1 MPSSSARCAQLPRAA
16 DKVPFYAALKKFRDY
31 LNGLVP
37 EYDESDYVFNDPKYS
52 QISTE
57 AELKD
62 ETVAFTAIEGS
73 EVVMTDP
80 NKKKRGRPKKVRG
93 ENGEE
98 IPATKHRK
106 NNENLNSEANDDD
119 PTKKKRGRPKKNKDG
134 STTPAAP
141 SKKKSNKQSNKDQMI
156 DSNSPQQLTPPS
168 SVPPQGIDMSSM
180 QHHNPQTSQ
189 HQQHPGLLNNTCSN
203 GNINRPFLPPM
214 ESPTANYNG
223 AMSQQNHLQ
232 QQNHQQSQNTS
243 PVNLCF
249 PPTNLDQVAQPE
261 ISPHHQQTYQQRQTP
276 VHQQMFSTNSSSSPE
291 ISTDMH
297 ASIHAEQMASPI
309 AESPT
314 LVPAEFEPPQLVAN
328 GRTSNEIH
336 SYSQMQATNSLE
348 QQQHQTHSPSSQTQS
363 PIGMAGLYA
372 QQQPSQPQMSHMISN
387 ISNGSPYS
395 PYPRQHQQ
403 QQVHQPQQQQQ
414 QVQPSYPNH
423 QQQSPHQQSPHQQS
437 PHHHALP
444 NNNVNTKQIS
454 QHMNG
459 GTDPYKDVA
468 TKSLSGLES
477 LVDQIP
483 NLNEQ
488 DAGLGALTHTVTPHN
503 GNIDVLS
510 SSSNIMEVI
519 HNLAFDQQL
528 GDSYTNSFSGY
539 SSSGTPNL
547 AATSPS
553 VASQSS
559 LLPSLG
565 PPHHHSHYPYTSH
578 AASQSPYSANPFS
591 VSSLTSSTYPSSAAA
606 AAMNSYHQNLMNSS
620 HLTSSFMEPPHMPV
634 PVSPLYHSYQQQGY
648 PGYAPPH
655 PSALHMSNYPYYTNT
670 GYSQAPG
677 SSYHH
682 SMFDR
687 INF

>member
-1 MPSSSARCAQLPRAA
+1 MWVMPSSSARCAQLPRAA

-62 ETVAFTAIEGS
+62 ETIAFTALEGGAAD
-73 EVVMTDP
+73 MADP

-98 IPATKHRK
+98 IPAPKSRK
-106 NNENLNSEANDDD
+106 NNENLNTEGNEDDAG
-119 PTKKKRGRPKKNKDG
+119 KKKRGRPKKNKDG
-134 STTPAAP
+134 SVITPSAP
-141 SKKKSNKQSNKDQMI
+141 KKKASKQSIKDQMI
-156 DSNSPQQLTPPS
+156 DSNSSQQLTPPS
-168 SVPPQGIDMSSM
+168 SVPPQNIDMNSLQHQNSQAVQH
-180 QHHNPQTSQ
+180 QHHPNM
-189 HQQHPGLLNNTCSN
+189 LNNCSN
-203 GNINRPFLPPM
+203 SNSMSRPFLPPM
-214 ESPTANYNG
+214 ESPTSNGFNNG
-223 AMSQQNHLQ
+223 AMNQNHMQ
-232 QQNHQQSQNTS
+232 QHSQNTS

-249 PPTNLDQVAQPE
+249 PQTNLEQVAQPE
-261 ISPHHQQTYQQRQTP
+261 ISPHHHQSYQQRQTP
-276 VHQQMFSTNSSSSPE
+276 SAHQQMFGSNNSPSEIPPE
-291 ISTDMH
+291 ISSNMTQ
-297 ASIHAEQMASPI
+297 EQMVSPITASPSL
-309 AESPT
+309 ASTDFDSPQM
-314 LVPAEFEPPQLVAN
+314 VPN
-328 GRTSNEIH
+328 DRSSNEINP
-336 SYSQMQATNSLE
+336 YSQMQPTNSIEL
-348 QQQHQTHSPSSQTQS
+348 HQTHSPSLPQTQS
-363 PIGMAGLYA
+363 PIGMVGMYS
-372 QQQPSQPQMSHMISN
+372 QQQQQQQSQPQMTHMISN

-395 PYPRQHQQ
+395 PYSRQHSQQ
-403 QQVHQPQQQQQ
+403 QAHIQQQQQ
-414 QVQPSYPNH
+414 QIQQAQQPNYPN
-423 QQQSPHQQSPHQQS
+423 HQQS
-437 PHHHALP
+437 PHHHTLP
-444 NNNVNTKQIS
+444 NNTVNTKQLS
-454 QHMNG
+454 QPMNG
-459 GTDPYKDVA
+459 SVDPYKDVA

-488 DAGLGALTHTVTPHN
+488 EAGISAIAHTVTPHN
-503 GNIDVLS
+503 GKIDVLIS
-510 SSSNIMEVI
+510 SCGLMEVI
-519 HNLAFDQQL
+519 HNVAYEQEPCET
-528 GDSYTNSFSGY
+528 YTNILSGY

-547 AATSPS
+547 AVTSPS
-553 VASQSS
+553 TASSSS

-591 VSSLTSSTYPSSAAA
+591 VSSLTSSTYPSAAA

-648 PGYAPPH
+648 PSYAPPH
-655 PSALHMSNYPYYTNT
+655 PSTLHMSNYPYYTNT
-670 GYSQAPG
+670 GYTQAPG